1 MRKIGMSI
9 LLSIVTVGIIVG
21 AAPKIEVD
29 DPIFDFGEV
38 LEGIAVSHVFVLT
51 NSGDEPLMIEK
62 VLAACGCTT
71 TELAKDTLEP
81 GETVKLETLVDT
93 AGFGGN
99 INKSISVYT
108 NDPET
113 EKLTLRVTG
122 NVKRAEDYHV
132 TVADLDYLFYLLI
145 DLREEEDYATGHLMG
160 AINIP
165 YAQLQEWIDRLPTG
179 VLVILYDQDGSLSDL
194 AAQTLEE
201 AGFYEARSLL
211 GGLNEWKR
219 QFKDKYVLVPSK
231 GEEEDPQ

>member
-1 MRKIGMSI
+1 MRKVGMSI
-9 LLSIVTVGIIVG
+9 LLSIATVGVIV
-21 AAPKIEVD
+21 AAVPKIEVD

-38 LEGIAVSHVFVLT
+38 LEGIAVSHTFVLT

-71 TELAKDTLEP
+71 TALPKDTLEP
-81 GETVKLETLVDT
+81 GETVELEALVDT

-99 INKSISVYT
+99 ISKSISVHT

-122 NVKRAEDYHV
+122 NVKQAETYHV
-132 TVADLDYLFYLLI
+132 AVADLDYLFYLLI
-145 DLREEEDYATGHLMG
+145 DLREEEDYAAGHLMG

-165 YAQLQEWIDRLPTG
+165 YAQLGDWIDRLPTG
-179 VLVILYDQDGSLSDL
+179 VLVILYDQDGSLSDP

-211 GGLNEWKR
+211 GGLNEWTR
-219 QFKDKYVLVPSK
+219 QFKDKYVLAPS
-231 GEEEDPQ
+231 EEEDPQ

>member
-1 MRKIGMSI
+1 MKKIGI
-9 LLSIVTVGIIVG
+9 GFLLPIVIMGVLVV

-38 LEGIAVSHVFVLT
+38 LEGIAVSHTFVLT
-51 NSGDEPLMIEK
+51 NGGGEPLMIEK

-71 TELAKDTLEP
+71 TALAKDTLEP
-81 GETVKLETLVDT
+81 GETVGLEALVDT

-99 INKSISVYT
+99 ISKSISVYT

-122 NVKRAEDYHV
+122 NVKQAEAYHV
-132 TVADLDYLFYLLI
+132 AVSDLDYLFYLLI
-145 DLREEEDYATGHLMG
+145 DLRQEENYAAGHLMG

-165 YAQLQEWIDRLPTG
+165 YTQLEEWIDRLPTG

-211 GGLNEWKR
+211 GGLNEWTR
-219 QFKDKYVLVPSK
+219 QFKDKYVLVASQ
-231 GEEEDPQ
+231 EEDPQ

>member
-1 MRKIGMSI
+1 MKKIGI
-9 LLSIVTVGIIVG
+9 GFLLPIVIMGVLVV

-38 LEGIAVSHVFVLT
+38 LEGIAVSHTFVLT
-51 NSGDEPLMIEK
+51 NGGDEPLMIEK

-71 TELAKDTLEP
+71 TALAKDTLEP
-81 GETVKLETLVDT
+81 GETVGLEALVDT

-122 NVKRAEDYHV
+122 NVKQAEAYHV
-132 TVADLDYLFYLLI
+132 AVSDLDYLFYLLI
-145 DLREEEDYATGHLMG
+145 DLREEEDYTAGHLMG

-165 YAQLQEWIDRLPTG
+165 YTQLEEWIDRLPTG

-194 AAQTLEE
+194 AAQTMEE

-211 GGLNEWKR
+211 GGLNEWTR
-219 QFKDKYVLVPSK
+219 QFKDKYVLVAN
-231 GEEEDPQ
+231 EDTESQ